1 MLIDFKIKKFIGNNL
16 KLQGSKNG
24 LDFIFKNEAK
34 ETIGLEIV
42 EIGKL
47 NYNSYKDEI
56 MYQKRLEANI
66 SKSFTDILNDAEDA
80 LRKKES
86 KLNLYQ
92 KTDKIYLGIIIPQ
105 TAIDWLYLLLE
116 LILNKNTKFDGV
128 FIL

>member
-1 MLIDFKIKKFIGNNL
+1 MIDFKIKKFIGNNL
-16 KLQGSKNG
+16 KLQGSKDG

-34 ETIGLEIV
+34 ETTGLEID
-42 EIGKL
+42 EIAKL
-47 NYNSYKDEI
+47 NNNSYKDEI